1 MENAS
6 KALIMAASMLMGM
19 MIISIAVYLF
29 VTFGKVASDTYEQ
42 IDTDRLNQFNSQFT
56 SYVERSYIDT
66 EKGYITIYDVISLA
80 NLATENNKKYEFDR
94 RVSSAVPTNAK
105 MAKDNYIFVFVDRTA
120 EGRKTN
126 TNIEFG
132 FSDTTKDINIK
143 NNEIIKSE
151 LKKIGSGHETLPT
164 YKCECFIS
172 EITR

>member
-6 KALIMAASMLMGM
+6 KALIMAASMLIGM

-56 SYVERSYIDT
+56 SYVE
-66 EKGYITIYDVISLA
+66 KGNLTIYDAISLA

-172 EITR
+172 GITR